1 MYYSMSLSRCYWLVS
16 KEKKAL
22 KLNLKTTTFWF
33 CRQFFLPQ
41 WLHPQCSTLCL
52 PKIKFPFK
60 YIPQFATNIFFCSK
74 VTSHF

>member
-60 YIPQFATNIFFCSK
+60 YIPQFATNIFFAAK
-74 VTSHF
+74 